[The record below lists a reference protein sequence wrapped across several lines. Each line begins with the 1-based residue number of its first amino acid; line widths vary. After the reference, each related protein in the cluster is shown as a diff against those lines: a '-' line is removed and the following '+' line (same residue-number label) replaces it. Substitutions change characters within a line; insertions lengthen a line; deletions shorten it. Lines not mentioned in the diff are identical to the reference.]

1 MIGSISQESA
11 SSNGLRVNGQARTG
25 GKMSVADTSQAATG
39 TRKQGVSENFK
50 SALTAR
56 VERYQNSGQSEKGGT
71 AENGKALVDS
81 VAQAAAEIKTIYGQ
95 DAANAFMA
103 NVLKGVDEKGFN
115 QESLTKSVST
125 ALKDVAQCGS
135 SSQLQKLTESFN
147 QGLGAAD
154 NPDGRAVKGLS
165 QAVNDFFGLEKQETK
180 NGQTAQ
186 GFTANGNWGE
196 VAVEDAGSGP
206 LFVQGT
212 PEVAQSALEASA
224 SFQMKAIGQD
234 TKDDLVNY
242 LREELGAEE
251 AAAFLESA
259 PGKADFMSTM
269 DHVIELALK
278 EADGSENAAKLEN
291 YLNDQVVMAVNA
303 SSEANRNPFGY
314 VEFEGWDLK
323 SPASGGTS
331 VDGEKT
337 PATFSSKWRYTNRD
351 DVSYV
356 RTGQAQAKPKEGG
369 ENAEESTG
377 SAMGDMLKKMNEKY
391 IGKTGEMVDTT
402 A

>member
-1 MIGSISQESA
+1 MIGSVSQESTL
-11 SSNGLRVNGQARTG
+11 SGSMRVNGQARTG
-25 GKMSVADTSQAATG
+25 GKMTVADTSQAATG
-39 TRKQGVSENFK
+39 TRKQGVSENFRN
-50 SALTAR
+50 ALTTR
-56 VERYQNSGQSEKGGT
+56 VERYQSSVQSDKGGT
-71 AENGKALVDS
+71 AENAKALVDS
-81 VAQAAAEIKTIYGQ
+81 VAQAAAEIKTTYGQ
-95 DAANAFMA
+95 DAANSFMA
-103 NVLKGVDEKGFN
+103 KVLKGVDEKGFN
-115 QESLTKSVST
+115 QESLTKSVSS

-154 NPDGRAVKGLS
+154 NPGGRAIKGFS

-180 NGQTAQ
+180 DGQTAQ

-212 PEVAQSALEASA
+212 PEVAQSALEASS
-224 SFQMKAIGQD
+224 SFQMRAIGQD

-259 PGKADFMSTM
+259 PDQADFMSSM
-269 DHVIELALK
+269 DQVISLALK
-278 EADGSENAAKLEN
+278 EAGGSENAAKLES

-303 SSEANRNPFGY
+303 SAEANRNPFGY
-314 VEFEGWDLK
+314 VEFEGWDLS

-331 VDGEKT
+331 ADGEET
-337 PATFSSKWRYTNRD
+337 PAAFSSKWRYTNRD

-356 RTGQAQAKPKEGG
+356 RTGQAQAKAKEG
-369 ENAEESTG
+369 ENGEESTG